1 MNGLPKWQD
10 YKENREKG
18 TAPDPIPCDTH
29 ACRSVGLSKAKV
41 FLLRWE
47 VLPGKAIN
55 MLEHAQRQD
64 VAESSLEREEGCN
77 CCGSSE
83 PFTYLM

>member
-1 MNGLPKWQD
+1 MNVLPKWQD

-55 MLEHAQRQD
+55 MLELVSKA
-64 VAESSLEREEGCN
+64 GC
-77 CCGSSE
+77 S
-83 PFTYLM
+83 